1 MSEKA
6 MTPIILR
13 HGDLLMWTECQKRSR
28 RYKIALLIIFPVTA
42 FVSEAYGQELV
53 RVETEGIPTARVIIE
68 NGIPRRE
75 VLTPAQ
81 QQEFIMRIVE
91 RDGRYFWT
99 SRKMT
104 EMSRSESGVYI
115 TYTAL
120 NGSGFVKV
128 YAEEMRRLIELLPEE
143 DSRSEVRYIEHVSL
157 GLTTI
162 TYVGYF

>member
-1 MSEKA
+1 
-6 MTPIILR
+6 
-13 HGDLLMWTECQKRSR
+13 MWTECQKRSR

-42 FVSEAYGQELV
+42 FVSEAYGQEL
-53 RVETEGIPTARVIIE
+53 
-68 NGIPRRE
+68 
-75 VLTPAQ
+75 
-81 QQEFIMRIVE
+81 

-143 DSRSEVRYIEHVSL
+143 DSRSEVRYIEHVYL